1 MLSNV
6 RPHPQFL
13 QKGDGVFFRDA
24 GKFPPKSRDLIAQ
37 VGDEKITKM
46 TLYKYPIS
54 ISKFAKLLGALRNT
68 PYDDLIHIGVVIN
81 DKYLT
86 EKDAVLTFER
96 GGVPKQS
103 TDTLNV
109 PITKDI
115 TINEL
120 LETTRKKVGDERFS
134 TYCALNSRDNCGNC
148 QRYLTDLLKSNGLS
162 TPATEAFILQDLTE
176 VVKNLPGFTD
186 ALSNAFTGAKAL
198 VNRLFYGNG
207 VDCCEEC

>member
-1 MLSNV
+1 MLSTV
-6 RPHPQFL
+6 RPLPQYV
-13 QKGDGVFFRDA
+13 QKGDGILFRDP

-46 TLYKYPIS
+46 TLFKYPIS
-54 ISKFAKLLGALRNT
+54 LSKFAKALGALKNT

-86 EKDAVLTFER
+86 EKDAVLSFER
-96 GGVPKQS
+96 AGVPKQS

-109 PITKDI
+109 PITKNI

-120 LETTRKKVGDERFS
+120 LETTRKKVGDSRFS
-134 TYCALNSRDNCGNC
+134 TYCALNSRDDCGNC
-148 QRYLTDLLKSNGLS
+148 QRYLTELLKSNGLS
-162 TPATEAFILQDLTE
+162 TPATEKFILQDLTE

-186 ALSNAFTGAKAL
+186 TLSNAFTGAKAI

-207 VDCCEEC
+207 NCCDEC

>member
-1 MLSNV
+1 MLSPL
-6 RPHPQFL
+6 RAHEGILEGQGIFM
-13 QKGDGVFFRDA
+13 REA
-24 GKFPPKSRDLIAQ
+24 GKFPPKSRDVISQ
-37 VGDEKITKM
+37 VGNEKITKM
-46 TLYKYPIS
+46 TLFRYPIQL
-54 ISKFAKLLGALRNT
+54 SKFAKMLGALKNT

-86 EKDAVLTFER
+86 EKDAVLNFER
-96 GGVPKQS
+96 SGVPKQS
-103 TDTLNV
+103 TETLNV

-134 TYCALNSRDNCGNC
+134 TYCALNSRNNCGNC

-162 TPATEAFILQDLTE
+162 TPETEKFILQDLTQ

-186 ALSNAFTGAKAL
+186 ALSNVLTGAKAV
-198 VNRLFYGNG
+198 VNRIIEGEGN
-207 VDCCEEC
+207 CCQEC

>member
-1 MLSNV
+1 MLSTI
-6 RPHPQFL
+6 RPPPQFF
-13 QKGDGVFFRDA
+13 QKGDGILFRDA
-24 GKFPPKSRDLIAQ
+24 GKFPPASRDLIAQ

-46 TLYKYPIS
+46 TLFKYPIS
-54 ISKFAKLLGALRNT
+54 VSSFAKALGALKNT
-68 PYDDLIHIGVVIN
+68 PYDSLVHIGVIIN

-96 GGVPKQS
+96 AGVPKQS

-162 TPATEAFILQDLTE
+162 TPATEKFILQDLTE
-176 VVKNLPGFTD
+176 VAKNLPGFTD

-198 VNRLFYGNG
+198 VNRLFYGEG
-207 VDCCEEC
+207 QCCDEC